1 MFEKKFRVRISH
13 FAEDKYTVD
22 YTYYRFIPIYKSIN
36 FWFDC
41 GMRGNLESWST
52 DLFEIK
58 EAEEF
63 AANLKSI
70 EDVNEYY
77 RKENIKR
84 TEFYKKK
91 NEFQKY
97 NIPYKS
103 KQIL

>member
-13 FAEDKYTVD
+13 YAENKYAVQ
-22 YTYYRFIPIYKSIN
+22 YSNYRFIPIYNSML
-36 FWFDC
+36 FWFDL
-41 GMRGNLESWST
+41 GFTGNCECWSLG
-52 DLFEIK
+52 LFEIK

-63 AANLKSI
+63 ASTLKSI

-91 NEFQKY
+91 NEFQKN